1 MKNHIFSMS
10 TLNRFSQ
17 LAQVVGVISLIASLI
32 FVGME
37 LRQSHKIA
45 LAAQQQE
52 RAALITE
59 VIGSFSG
66 ANPPISFLDFL
77 DETIDL
83 SDPNIRAIAETYIY
97 RIWMIYENDYL
108 QHKLGLMDEGVWQ
121 AKIAAM
127 RNVYARCQYSEVT
140 KFATSFA
147 SQGLLELL
155 EGTRT
160 VPCP

>member
-1 MKNHIFSMS
+1 MS
-10 TLNRFSQ
+10 TRDRSSALVQ
-17 LAQVVGVISLIASLI
+17 IVGITSLIASLI
-32 FVGME
+32 FVGLE

-59 VIGSFSG
+59 VIGSFSD

-77 DETIDL
+77 NETIDL
-83 SDPNIRAIAETYIY
+83 SDPNTKAIIETYIY

-108 QHKLGLMDEGVWQ
+108 QHKLGLMDEDVWQ
-121 AKIAAM
+121 AKITSM

-140 KFATSFA
+140 KFALSFA

-155 EGTRT
+155 EGSRT
-160 VPCP
+160 NPCP

>member
-1 MKNHIFSMS
+1 MTTQDRSSALVQI
-10 TLNRFSQ
+10 
-17 LAQVVGVISLIASLI
+17 VGITSLIASLI
-32 FVGME
+32 FVGLE

-59 VIGSFSG
+59 VIGSFSD

-77 DETIDL
+77 NETIDL
-83 SDPNIRAIAETYIY
+83 SDPNTKAIIETYIY

-108 QHKLGLMDEGVWQ
+108 QHKLGLMDEDVWQ
-121 AKIAAM
+121 AKITSM

-140 KFATSFA
+140 KFALSFA

-155 EGTRT
+155 EGSRT
-160 VPCP
+160 NPCP

>member
-1 MKNHIFSMS
+1 MSALNKFSE
-10 TLNRFSQ
+10 
-17 LAQVVGVISLIASLI
+17 LAQLFGVISLIASLL

-45 LAAQQQE
+45 LAAQQQQ

-59 VIGSFSG
+59 VIGSFSN
-66 ANPPISFLDFL
+66 ANPPRSFLDIL
-77 DETIDL
+77 DESLDL
-83 SDPNIRAIAETYIY
+83 SDPNTKAIVETYIY

-108 QHKLGLMDEGVWQ
+108 QHKLGLMDEDVWQ
-121 AKIAAM
+121 AKLAAM
-127 RNVYARCQYSEVT
+127 RNIYARCQYSEVT

>member
-1 MKNHIFSMS
+1 MTTQDRSSALVQI
-10 TLNRFSQ
+10 
-17 LAQVVGVISLIASLI
+17 VGITSLIASLI
-32 FVGME
+32 FVGLE

-59 VIGSFSG
+59 VIGSFSD

-77 DETIDL
+77 NETIDL
-83 SDPNIRAIAETYIY
+83 SDPNTKAIIETYIY

-108 QHKLGLMDEGVWQ
+108 QHKLGLMDEDVWQ
-121 AKIAAM
+121 AKITSM

-140 KFATSFA
+140 KFALSFA

-155 EGTRT
+155 EGSRT
-160 VPCP
+160 NPCA

>member
-1 MKNHIFSMS
+1 MTTRDRSSAFVQI
-10 TLNRFSQ
+10 
-17 LAQVVGVISLIASLI
+17 VGITSLIASLI
-32 FVGME
+32 FVGLE

-59 VIGSFSG
+59 VIGSFSD
-66 ANPPISFLDFL
+66 ANPPISFLHFL
-77 DETIDL
+77 NESIDL
-83 SDPNIRAIAETYIY
+83 SDPNTKAIIETYIY

-108 QHKLGLMDEGVWQ
+108 QHKLGLMDEDVWQ
-121 AKIAAM
+121 AKITSM

-140 KFATSFA
+140 KFALSFA

-155 EGTRT
+155 EGSRT
-160 VPCP
+160 NPCP